1 MGIIEVGKYELAQKE
16 RFEFS
21 ERLISSLKNSN
32 IPVRVVEIRKLFLQH
47 NIKIPLSSH
56 AIRKWLV
63 GESIPTQEKLRVL
76 ADILS
81 VEPNWLRYGEAVND
95 DENPNFNKLNS
106 NQKKLLN
113 KFEKLSSNQ
122 KIYIIEITEALA
134 AKDTKI

>member
-32 IPVRVVEIRKLFLQH
+32 IPVRVVELRKLFLQH
-47 NIKIPLSSH
+47 NKTIPLSAH
-56 AIRKWLV
+56 AIRKWLL

-81 VEPNWLRYGEAVND
+81 VEPNWLRYGEAINND
-95 DENPNFNKLNS
+95 EKPNFNKLNS

-113 KFEKLSSNQ
+113 EFEKLSSNQ